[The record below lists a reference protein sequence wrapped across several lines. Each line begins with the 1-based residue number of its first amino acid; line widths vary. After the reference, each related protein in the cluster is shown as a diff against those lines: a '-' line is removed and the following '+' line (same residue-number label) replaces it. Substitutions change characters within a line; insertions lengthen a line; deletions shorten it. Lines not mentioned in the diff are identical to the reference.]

1 MYTLRQA
8 AKATGKAPN
17 TIRNAIKKG
26 RITASKDDAGQFS
39 ISPSELHRIYPVC
52 NEHTADGVNL
62 HNIALPIEQA
72 AHSAE
77 IESLN
82 AKIAMLEQMVERERE
97 HADEWR
103 KQAQNLALTH
113 DRSPAPSSSKPGLL
127 QRLFGNGA
135 I

>member
-1 MYTLRQA
+1 MKL
-8 AKATGKAPN
+8 
-17 TIRNAIKKG
+17 
-26 RITASKDDAGQFS
+26 
-39 ISPSELHRIYPVC
+39 
-52 NEHTADGVNL
+52 
-62 HNIALPIEQA
+62 
-72 AHSAE
+72 
-77 IESLN
+77 SLN
-82 AKIAMLEQMVERERE
+82 AAAKHYKISKSTLSEALNSGRLSAAKDARGRWQIDPSEMDRVFPLNTSERTKHRNPNTEANPKNHHEIEALNAKVAMLEQMVERERE